1 MHSVLGFI
9 STGRPFM
16 HTPTKSERE
25 ETLLEDRIFRK
36 GEKVL
41 YKGQEASVV
50 EVKPVLTIR
59 IKGEVHVVC
68 GNILNDVKHFKS

>member
-1 MHSVLGFI
+1 
-9 STGRPFM
+9 M

-25 ETLLEDRIFRK
+25 ATLMDDRIFRK
-36 GEKVL
+36 GEKVI

-68 GNILNDVKHFKS
+68 GNIQKDVKPCKT

>member
-1 MHSVLGFI
+1 MHI
-9 STGRPFM
+9 
-16 HTPTKSERE
+16 PTKSERE
-25 ETLLEDRIFRK
+25 ETVNNDRIFRK

-41 YKGQEASVV
+41 YKGHEASVV

-68 GNILNDVKHFKS
+68 GNILKDVKHFKN

>member
-1 MHSVLGFI
+1 
-9 STGRPFM
+9 M
-16 HTPTKSERE
+16 HTSNKPKKEVTFKN
-25 ETLLEDRIFRK
+25 DRVFRK
-36 GEKVL
+36 GEQVL

-68 GNILNDVKHFKS
+68 GNILNDVKHFKR

>member
-1 MHSVLGFI
+1 MHSVPKLV
-9 STGRPFM
+9 
-16 HTPTKSERE
+16 KE
-25 ETLLEDRIFRK
+25 ETVKSDRIFRK
-36 GEKVL
+36 GEKVI

>member
-1 MHSVLGFI
+1 MHS
-9 STGRPFM
+9 TPKPFN
-16 HTPTKSERE
+16 E
-25 ETLLEDRIFRK
+25 ETLKHDIIFRK
-36 GEKVL
+36 GEKVI

-68 GNILNDVKHFKS
+68 GNIMNDVKHCKN

>member
-1 MHSVLGFI
+1 MN
-9 STGRPFM
+9 TG
-16 HTPTKSERE
+16 TKPVKE
-25 ETLLEDRIFRK
+25 ETVKSDRIFRK
-36 GEKVL
+36 GEKVI

-68 GNILNDVKHFKS
+68 GNILKDVKPCKN

>member
-1 MHSVLGFI
+1 MHSAPKPL
-9 STGRPFM
+9 
-16 HTPTKSERE
+16 KE
-25 ETLLEDRIFRK
+25 ETVKSDRIFSK

-68 GNILNDVKHFKS
+68 GNILKDVRPCKN

>member
-1 MHSVLGFI
+1 
-9 STGRPFM
+9 M
-16 HTPTKSERE
+16 HTATKPLKA
-25 ETLLEDRIFRK
+25 ETLKRDMILHK
-36 GEKVL
+36 GEKVI

-68 GNILNDVKHFKS
+68 GNILKDVKPFKQ

>member
-1 MHSVLGFI
+1 
-9 STGRPFM
+9 M
-16 HTPTKSERE
+16 HTSTKPKKE
-25 ETLLEDRIFRK
+25 EITKNDRIFRK
-36 GEKVL
+36 GEKVI

-68 GNILNDVKHFKS
+68 GHIQEDVKPCKN

>member
-1 MHSVLGFI
+1 MQ
-9 STGRPFM
+9 
-16 HTPTKSERE
+16 TPTKSERE
-25 ETLLEDRIFRK
+25 ETVKNGRIFRK

-68 GNILNDVKHFKS
+68 GNILKDVKPCKN

>member
-1 MHSVLGFI
+1 
-9 STGRPFM
+9 M
-16 HTPTKSERE
+16 HTATKLVQE
-25 ETLLEDRIFRK
+25 ETVTSDRILHK
-36 GEKVL
+36 GEKVI

-68 GNILNDVKHFKS
+68 GNILKDVKPCKH

>member
-1 MHSVLGFI
+1 
-9 STGRPFM
+9 M
-16 HTPTKSERE
+16 HTATKPLKA
-25 ETLLEDRIFRK
+25 ETVKSDGILHK
-36 GEKVL
+36 GEKVI

-68 GNILNDVKHFKS
+68 GNILKDVKPCKD